1 MKRNVIL
8 QRRQTVGTTMV
19 NKKIISGLV
28 ALLVALPALASEK
41 QVYWGDTHLH
51 TNRSF
56 DAFTNR
62 NFSVGPDEAYRF
74 ARGIPVEHPGHK
86 ARVQLETPLDFL
98 VVSDHAEFLGAIRH
112 LYNVGI
118 STDDMGFVQKL
129 RTWYVQYL
137 IRDAIKKGEGRSF
150 FVRQLPEPFDT
161 PQEAISEWDLAGS
174 VFPTVPVI
182 EDQAWRD
189 IADAAEA
196 NNVPGE
202 FSAILGWE
210 YSLIPGG
217 ANLHRVVMTDLDGES
232 AKAFQPFG
240 SDDSLYPEDLWAW
253 LDKTSQDTGGNFIA
267 IPHNSNISKGAMF
280 DTITMRNEPIGPEY
294 AEIRRRWE
302 PIVEITQYKGDSE
315 AHQTLSP
322 DDPFADFE
330 NYPYYIQR
338 DWTEYKPQVGDFVRS
353 ALIRGLQL
361 EQKIGV
367 NPYQFGVIGSTDA
380 HTGLAAA
387 EESNFHGKFAT
398 DSMPSAKLDGW
409 SDNANSS
416 FGWAMGAQG
425 LAAVWAEENTREAI
439 LAAMKRR
446 ETYATTGPRIGLRF
460 YAGYDLD
467 GALLTSSSLPTDLSD
482 AVAMGGEIAAKG
494 ASAPTFLVQA
504 MADPKSGALDRIQI
518 VKGWISEEGDAREQV
533 FDVAWSS
540 DDRLQ
545 PDGSLAAVSN
555 TVDLETGS
563 WSNAHGA
570 ATLMAQWQ
578 DPRFD
583 PAESAFYY
591 VRVLEVPTPRHS
603 LLDKLALSDDVE
615 TRRPD
620 VIQERA
626 YSSPIWYRPD

>member
-1 MKRNVIL
+1 MKIRAAAGIL
-8 QRRQTVGTTMV
+8 
-19 NKKIISGLV
+19 S
-28 ALLVALPALASEK
+28 ALLVTQSWATEK
-41 QVYWGDTHLH
+41 QILWGDTHLH

-74 ARGIPVEHPGHK
+74 ARGLPVEHPGHK

-98 VVSDHAEFLGAIRH
+98 VVSDHAEFLGNIRH

-118 STDDMGFVQKL
+118 PTEGMGFFQKL
-129 RTWYVQYL
+129 RVWYVQYL
-137 IRDAIKKGEGRSF
+137 IRDAIKKGEGRAF
-150 FVRQLPEPFDT
+150 FVRQLPDPFDT

-174 VFPTVPVI
+174 VFPRVPVL
-182 EDQAWRD
+182 EDQAWSD

-196 NNVPGE
+196 NNIPGQ

-232 AKAFQPFG
+232 AKVFQPFG

-253 LDKTSQDTGGNFIA
+253 LDKTSEETGGNFIA

-302 PIVEITQYKGDSE
+302 PIVEVTQYKGDSE
-315 AHQTLSP
+315 THPVLSP
-322 DDPFADFE
+322 NDPFADFE
-330 NYPYYIQR
+330 DYPYYIQR
-338 DWTEYKPQVGDFVRS
+338 DWTEYKPQVGDFMRS
-353 ALIRGLQL
+353 ALIRGMQI
-361 EQKIGV
+361 EREIGV

-387 EESNFHGKFAT
+387 EENNFHGKFAT
-398 DSMPSAKLDGW
+398 DSMPASKLEGW

-425 LAAVWAEENTREAI
+425 LAAVWAEENTRESI
-439 LAAMKRR
+439 MQAMKRR

-460 YAGYDLD
+460 YGGYGLD
-467 GALLTSSSLPTDLSD
+467 ATALEASAFPYESSGAVP
-482 AVAMGGEIAAKG
+482 MGGELDPQES
-494 ASAPTFLVQA
+494 SAPVFLVHA
-504 MADPKSGALDRIQI
+504 MADPKSGTLDRIQI
-518 VKGWISEEGDAREQV
+518 VKGWVDEAGEANEQI

-540 DDRLQ
+540 PDRMQ
-545 PDGSLAAVSN
+545 ADGSLRPVPN
-555 TVDLETGS
+555 TVDLETGT
-563 WSNAHGA
+563 WSNDAGA
-570 ATLMAQWQ
+570 ATLTAEWR
-578 DPRFD
+578 DPEFD
-583 PAESAFYY
+583 PAVAAFYY

-603 LLDKLALSDDVE
+603 LLDKLALGGDVD

-620 VIQERA
+620 TVQERA
-626 YSSPIWYRPD
+626 YSSPIWYRPSE

>member
-1 MKRNVIL
+1 MKIRAAVGIL
-8 QRRQTVGTTMV
+8 
-19 NKKIISGLV
+19 S
-28 ALLVALPALASEK
+28 ALLVTQAWATEK
-41 QVYWGDTHLH
+41 QILWGDTHLH

-74 ARGIPVEHPGHK
+74 ARGLPLEHPGHK

-98 VVSDHAEFLGAIRH
+98 VVSDHAEFLGNIRH

-118 STDDMGFVQKL
+118 PTEGMGFFQKL
-129 RTWYVQYL
+129 RVWYVQYL
-137 IRDAIKKGEGRSF
+137 IRDAIKKGEGRAF

-174 VFPTVPVI
+174 VFPRVPI
-182 EDQAWRD
+182 LEDEAWSD

-196 NNVPGE
+196 NNIPGQ

-232 AKAFQPFG
+232 AKVFQPFG

-253 LDKTSQDTGGNFIA
+253 LDKTSEETGGNFIA

-302 PIVEITQYKGDSE
+302 PIVEVTQYKGDSE
-315 AHQTLSP
+315 THPVLSP
-322 DDPFADFE
+322 NDPFADFE
-330 NYPYYIQR
+330 DYPYYIQR
-338 DWTEYKPQVGDFVRS
+338 DWTEYKPQVGDFMRS
-353 ALIRGLQL
+353 ALIRGMQI
-361 EQKIGV
+361 EREIGV

-387 EESNFHGKFAT
+387 EENNFHGKFAT
-398 DSMPSAKLDGW
+398 DSMPLSKLEGW

-425 LAAVWAEENTREAI
+425 LAAVWAEENTRESI
-439 LAAMKRR
+439 MQAMKRR

-460 YAGYDLD
+460 YGGYGLD
-467 GALLTSSSLPTDLSD
+467 TTALESSAFPYESSGAVP
-482 AVAMGGEIAAKG
+482 MGGELDPKEG
-494 ASAPTFLVQA
+494 SAPVFLVHA
-504 MADPKSGALDRIQI
+504 MADPKSGSLDRIQI
-518 VKGWISEEGDAREQV
+518 VKGWVDEAGEANEQI

-540 DDRLQ
+540 PDRMQ
-545 PDGSLAAVSN
+545 ADGSLRPVPN
-555 TVDLETGS
+555 TVDLETGG
-563 WSNAHGA
+563 WSNDAGA
-570 ATLMAQWQ
+570 ATLTAEWR
-578 DPRFD
+578 DPEFD
-583 PAESAFYY
+583 PAVAAFYY

-603 LLDKLALSDDVE
+603 LLDKLALGGDVD

-620 VIQERA
+620 TVQERA
-626 YSSPIWYRPD
+626 YSSPIWYRPSE

>member
-1 MKRNVIL
+1 MKIRAAAGIL
-8 QRRQTVGTTMV
+8 
-19 NKKIISGLV
+19 S
-28 ALLVALPALASEK
+28 ALLVTQSWATEK
-41 QVYWGDTHLH
+41 QILWGDTHLH

-74 ARGIPVEHPGHK
+74 ARGLPVEHPGHK

-98 VVSDHAEFLGAIRH
+98 VVSDHAEFLGNIRH

-118 STDDMGFVQKL
+118 PTEGMGFFQKL
-129 RTWYVQYL
+129 RVWYVQYL
-137 IRDAIKKGEGRSF
+137 IRDAIKKGEGRAF

-161 PQEAISEWDLAGS
+161 PQEAISEWALAGS
-174 VFPTVPVI
+174 VFPRVPVL
-182 EDQAWRD
+182 EDQAWSD

-196 NNVPGE
+196 NNIPGQ

-232 AKAFQPFG
+232 AKVFQPFG

-253 LDKTSQDTGGNFIA
+253 LDKTSEETGGNFIA

-302 PIVEITQYKGDSE
+302 PIVEVTQYKGDSE
-315 AHQTLSP
+315 THPVLSP
-322 DDPFADFE
+322 NDPFADFE
-330 NYPYYIQR
+330 DYPYYIQR
-338 DWTEYKPQVGDFVRS
+338 DWTEYKPQVGDFMRS
-353 ALIRGLQL
+353 ALIRGMQI
-361 EQKIGV
+361 EREIGV

-387 EESNFHGKFAT
+387 EENNFHGKFAT
-398 DSMPSAKLDGW
+398 DSMPASKLEGW

-425 LAAVWAEENTREAI
+425 LAAVWAEENTRESI
-439 LAAMKRR
+439 MQAMKRR

-460 YAGYDLD
+460 YGGYGLD
-467 GALLTSSSLPTDLSD
+467 ATALEASAFPYESSGAVP
-482 AVAMGGEIAAKG
+482 MGGELDPQES
-494 ASAPTFLVQA
+494 SAPVFLVHA
-504 MADPKSGALDRIQI
+504 MADPKSGTLDRIQI
-518 VKGWISEEGDAREQV
+518 VKGWVDEAGEANEQI

-540 DDRLQ
+540 PDRMQ
-545 PDGSLAAVSN
+545 ADGSLRPVPN
-555 TVDLETGS
+555 TVDLETGT
-563 WSNAHGA
+563 WSNDAGA
-570 ATLMAQWQ
+570 ATLTAEWR
-578 DPRFD
+578 DPEFD
-583 PAESAFYY
+583 PAVAAFYY

-603 LLDKLALSDDVE
+603 LLDKLALGGDVD

-620 VIQERA
+620 TVQERA
-626 YSSPIWYRPD
+626 YSSPIWYRPSE

>member
-1 MKRNVIL
+1 MKLRVAAGIL
-8 QRRQTVGTTMV
+8 SALMFTQTWAT
-19 NKKIISGLV
+19 
-28 ALLVALPALASEK
+28 EK
-41 QVYWGDTHLH
+41 QILWGDTHLH

-74 ARGIPVEHPGHK
+74 ARGLPVVHPGHK

-98 VVSDHAEFLGAIRH
+98 VVSDHAEFLGNIRH

-118 STDDMGFVQKL
+118 PTDGMDFFQKL
-129 RTWYVQYL
+129 RVWYVQYL
-137 IRDAIKKGEGRSF
+137 IRDAIKKGEGRAF

-174 VFPTVPVI
+174 VFPRVPI
-182 EDQAWRD
+182 LEDQAWSD

-196 NNVPGE
+196 NNIPGQ

-217 ANLHRVVMTDLDGES
+217 ANLHRVVMTDLDGKS
-232 AKAFQPFG
+232 AKVFQPFG

-253 LDKTSQDTGGNFIA
+253 LDKTSQETGGNFIA

-302 PIVEITQYKGDSE
+302 PIVEVTQYKGDSE
-315 AHQTLSP
+315 THPVLSP
-322 DDPFADFE
+322 DDSFADFE
-330 NYPYYIQR
+330 DYPFYIQR
-338 DWTEYKPQVGDFVRS
+338 DWTEYKPQVGDFMRS
-353 ALIRGLQL
+353 ALIRGMQI
-361 EQKIGV
+361 EREIGV

-387 EESNFHGKFAT
+387 EENNFHGKFAT
-398 DSMPSAKLDGW
+398 DSIPLSKQDGW

-425 LAAVWAEENTREAI
+425 LAAVWAEENTRESI
-439 LAAMKRR
+439 MQAMKRR

-460 YAGYDLD
+460 YGGYGLD
-467 GALLTSSSLPTDLSD
+467 ATALEASSFPYESSGAVP
-482 AVAMGGEIAAKG
+482 MGGELSQKEGG
-494 ASAPTFLVQA
+494 APVFLVHA
-504 MADPKSGALDRIQI
+504 MADPKSGTLDRIQI
-518 VKGWISEEGDAREQV
+518 VKGWVDAAGEANEKV
-533 FDVAWSS
+533 FDVAWASTG
-540 DDRLQ
+540 RMQ
-545 PDGSLAAVSN
+545 ADGSLAPVPN
-555 TVDLETGS
+555 TVNLETGT
-563 WSNAHGA
+563 WSNEAGA
-570 ATLMAQWQ
+570 PTLTAEWR
-578 DPRFD
+578 DPEFD
-583 PAESAFYY
+583 PSMMAFYY

-603 LLDKLALSDDVE
+603 LLDKLALGGEVD

-620 VIQERA
+620 TIQERA

>member
-1 MKRNVIL
+1 MKIRVAAGIL
-8 QRRQTVGTTMV
+8 
-19 NKKIISGLV
+19 S
-28 ALLVALPALASEK
+28 ALLVTQSWATEK
-41 QVYWGDTHLH
+41 QILWGDTHLH

-74 ARGIPVEHPGHK
+74 ARGLPVEHPGHK

-98 VVSDHAEFLGAIRH
+98 VVSDHAEFLGNIRH

-118 STDDMGFVQKL
+118 PTEGMGFVQKL
-129 RTWYVQYL
+129 RVWYVQYL
-137 IRDAIKKGEGRSF
+137 IRDAIKKGEGRAF
-150 FVRQLPEPFDT
+150 FVRQLPDPFDT

-174 VFPTVPVI
+174 VFPRVPI
-182 EDQAWRD
+182 LEDQAWSD

-196 NNVPGE
+196 NNIPGQ

-232 AKAFQPFG
+232 AKVFQPFG

-253 LDKTSQDTGGNFIA
+253 LDKTSEETGGNFIA

-302 PIVEITQYKGDSE
+302 PIVEVTQYKGDSE
-315 AHQTLSP
+315 THPVLSP
-322 DDPFADFE
+322 NDPFADFE
-330 NYPYYIQR
+330 DYPYYIQR
-338 DWTEYKPQVGDFVRS
+338 DWTEYKPQVGDFMRS
-353 ALIRGLQL
+353 ALIRGMQI
-361 EQKIGV
+361 EREIGV

-387 EESNFHGKFAT
+387 EENNFHGKFAT
-398 DSMPSAKLDGW
+398 DSMPASKLEGW

-425 LAAVWAEENTREAI
+425 LAAVWAEENTRESI
-439 LAAMKRR
+439 MQAMKRR

-460 YAGYDLD
+460 YGGYGLD
-467 GALLTSSSLPTDLSD
+467 ATALEASAFPYESSGAVP
-482 AVAMGGEIAAKG
+482 MGGELDPQES
-494 ASAPTFLVQA
+494 SAPVFLVHA
-504 MADPKSGALDRIQI
+504 MADPKSGTLDRIQI
-518 VKGWISEEGDAREQV
+518 VKGWVDESGEANEQI

-540 DDRLQ
+540 PDRMQ
-545 PDGSLAAVSN
+545 ADGSLRPVPN
-555 TVDLETGS
+555 TVDLETGT
-563 WSNAHGA
+563 WSNDAGA
-570 ATLMAQWQ
+570 ATLTAEWR
-578 DPRFD
+578 DPEFD
-583 PAESAFYY
+583 PAVAAFYY

-603 LLDKLALSDDVE
+603 LLDKLALGGDVD

-620 VIQERA
+620 TVQERA
-626 YSSPIWYRPD
+626 YSSPIWYRPSE

>member
-1 MKRNVIL
+1 MKIRTAAGIL
-8 QRRQTVGTTMV
+8 SV
-19 NKKIISGLV
+19 
-28 ALLVALPALASEK
+28 LLVTQAWATEK
-41 QVYWGDTHLH
+41 QILWGDTHLH

-74 ARGIPVEHPGHK
+74 ARGLPVEHPGHK

-98 VVSDHAEFLGAIRH
+98 VVSDHAEFLGNIRH

-118 STDDMGFVQKL
+118 PTEGMGFFQKL
-129 RTWYVQYL
+129 RVWYVQYL
-137 IRDAIKKGEGRSF
+137 IRDAIKKGEGRAF

-174 VFPTVPVI
+174 VFPRVPI
-182 EDQAWRD
+182 LEDQAWSD

-196 NNVPGE
+196 NNIPGQ

-232 AKAFQPFG
+232 AKVFQPFG

-253 LDKTSQDTGGNFIA
+253 LDKTSEETGGNFIA

-302 PIVEITQYKGDSE
+302 PIVEVTQYKGDSE
-315 AHQTLSP
+315 THPVLSP

-330 NYPYYIQR
+330 DYPYYIQR
-338 DWTEYKPQVGDFVRS
+338 DWTEYKPQVGDFMRS
-353 ALIRGLQL
+353 ALIRGMQI
-361 EQKIGV
+361 EREIGV

-387 EESNFHGKFAT
+387 EENNFHGKFAT
-398 DSMPSAKLDGW
+398 DSMPSSKLEGW

-425 LAAVWAEENTREAI
+425 LAAVWAEENTRESI
-439 LAAMKRR
+439 MQAMKRR

-460 YAGYDLD
+460 YGGYGLD
-467 GALLTSSSLPTDLSD
+467 ATALEASAFPYESSGAVP
-482 AVAMGGEIAAKG
+482 MGGELDPQKG
-494 ASAPTFLVQA
+494 SAPVFLVHA
-504 MADPKSGALDRIQI
+504 MADPKSGTLDRIQI
-518 VKGWISEEGDAREQV
+518 VKGWVDEAGEANEQI

-540 DDRLQ
+540 PDRMQ
-545 PDGSLAAVSN
+545 ADGSLRPVPN
-555 TVDLETGS
+555 TVDLETGG
-563 WSNAHGA
+563 WSNDAGA
-570 ATLMAQWQ
+570 ASLTAEWR
-578 DPRFD
+578 DPEFD
-583 PAESAFYY
+583 PSVAAFYY

-603 LLDKLALSDDVE
+603 LLDKLALGGDVD

-620 VIQERA
+620 TIQERA
-626 YSSPIWYRPD
+626 YSSPIWYRPSE

>member
-1 MKRNVIL
+1 MKLRVAAGIL
-8 QRRQTVGTTMV
+8 SALMFTQTWAT
-19 NKKIISGLV
+19 
-28 ALLVALPALASEK
+28 EK
-41 QVYWGDTHLH
+41 QILWGDTHLH

-74 ARGIPVEHPGHK
+74 ARGLPVVHPGHK

-98 VVSDHAEFLGAIRH
+98 VVSDHAEFLGNIRH

-118 STDDMGFVQKL
+118 PTDGMDFFQKL
-129 RTWYVQYL
+129 RVWYVQYL
-137 IRDAIKKGEGRSF
+137 IRDVIKKGEGRAF

-174 VFPTVPVI
+174 VFPRVPI
-182 EDQAWRD
+182 LEDQAWSD
-189 IADAAEA
+189 ITDAAEA
-196 NNVPGE
+196 NNIPGQ

-217 ANLHRVVMTDLDGES
+217 ANLHRVVMTDLDGKS
-232 AKAFQPFG
+232 AKVFQPFG

-253 LDKTSQDTGGNFIA
+253 LDKTSQETGGNFIA

-302 PIVEITQYKGDSE
+302 PIVEVTQYKGDSE
-315 AHQTLSP
+315 THPVLSP
-322 DDPFADFE
+322 DDSFADFE
-330 NYPYYIQR
+330 DYPFYIQR
-338 DWTEYKPQVGDFVRS
+338 DWTEYKPQVGDFMRS
-353 ALIRGLQL
+353 ALIRGMQI
-361 EQKIGV
+361 EREIGV

-387 EESNFHGKFAT
+387 EENNFHGKFAT
-398 DSMPSAKLDGW
+398 DSIPLSKLDSW

-425 LAAVWAEENTREAI
+425 LAAVWAEENTRESI
-439 LAAMKRR
+439 MQAMKRR

-460 YAGYDLD
+460 YGGYGLD
-467 GALLTSSSLPTDLSD
+467 ATALEASSFPYESSGAVP
-482 AVAMGGEIAAKG
+482 MGGELDQKEGG
-494 ASAPTFLVQA
+494 APVFLVHA
-504 MADPKSGALDRIQI
+504 MADPKSGTLDRIQI
-518 VKGWISEEGDAREQV
+518 VKGWVDAAGEANEKV
-533 FDVAWSS
+533 FDVAWASTG
-540 DDRLQ
+540 RMQ
-545 PDGSLAAVSN
+545 ADGSLAPVPN
-555 TVDLETGS
+555 TVNLETGT
-563 WSNAHGA
+563 WSNEAGA
-570 ATLMAQWQ
+570 PTLTAEWR
-578 DPRFD
+578 DPEFD
-583 PAESAFYY
+583 PSMMAFYY

-603 LLDKLALSDDVE
+603 LLDKLALGGEVD

-620 VIQERA
+620 TIQERA

>member
-1 MKRNVIL
+1 MKLRVAAGIL
-8 QRRQTVGTTMV
+8 SALMFTQTWAT
-19 NKKIISGLV
+19 
-28 ALLVALPALASEK
+28 EK
-41 QVYWGDTHLH
+41 QILWGDTHLH

-74 ARGIPVEHPGHK
+74 ARGLPVVHPGHK

-98 VVSDHAEFLGAIRH
+98 VVSDHAEFLGNIRH

-118 STDDMGFVQKL
+118 PTDGMDFFQKL
-129 RTWYVQYL
+129 RVWYVQYL
-137 IRDAIKKGEGRSF
+137 IRDAIKKGEGRAF

-174 VFPTVPVI
+174 VFPRVPI
-182 EDQAWRD
+182 LEDQAWSD
-189 IADAAEA
+189 ITDAAEA
-196 NNVPGE
+196 NNIPGQ

-217 ANLHRVVMTDLDGES
+217 ANLHRVVMTDLDGKS
-232 AKAFQPFG
+232 AKVFQPFG

-253 LDKTSQDTGGNFIA
+253 LDKTSQETGGNFIA

-302 PIVEITQYKGDSE
+302 PIVEVTQYKGDSE
-315 AHQTLSP
+315 THPVLSP
-322 DDPFADFE
+322 DDSFADFE
-330 NYPYYIQR
+330 DYPFYIQR
-338 DWTEYKPQVGDFVRS
+338 DWTEYKPQVGDFMRS
-353 ALIRGLQL
+353 ALIRGMQI
-361 EQKIGV
+361 EREIGV

-387 EESNFHGKFAT
+387 EENNFHGKFAT
-398 DSMPSAKLDGW
+398 DSIPVSKLDGW

-425 LAAVWAEENTREAI
+425 LAAVWAEENTRESI
-439 LAAMKRR
+439 MQAMKRR

-460 YAGYDLD
+460 YGGYGLD
-467 GALLTSSSLPTDLSD
+467 ATALEASSFPYESSGAVP
-482 AVAMGGEIAAKG
+482 MGGELDQKEG
-494 ASAPTFLVQA
+494 DAPVFLVHA
-504 MADPKSGALDRIQI
+504 MADPKSGTLDRIQI
-518 VKGWISEEGDAREQV
+518 VKGWVDAAGEANEKV
-533 FDVAWSS
+533 FDVAWASTG
-540 DDRLQ
+540 RMQ
-545 PDGSLAAVSN
+545 ADGSLAPVPN
-555 TVDLETGS
+555 TVNLETGT
-563 WSNAHGA
+563 WSNEAGA
-570 ATLMAQWQ
+570 PTLTAEWR
-578 DPRFD
+578 DPEFD
-583 PAESAFYY
+583 PSMMAFYY

-603 LLDKLALSDDVE
+603 LLDKLALGGEVD

-620 VIQERA
+620 TIQERA

>member
-1 MKRNVIL
+1 MKTMKIL
-8 QRRQTVGTTMV
+8 TAAG
-19 NKKIISGLV
+19 ILS
-28 ALLVALPALASEK
+28 ALLVTQAWATEK
-41 QVYWGDTHLH
+41 QILWGDTHLH

-74 ARGIPVEHPGHK
+74 ARGLPVEHPGHK

-98 VVSDHAEFLGAIRH
+98 VISDHAEFLGNIRH
-112 LYNVGI
+112 LYNIGI
-118 STDDMGFVQKL
+118 PTEGMGFFQKL
-129 RTWYVQYL
+129 RVWYVQYL
-137 IRDAIKKGEGRSF
+137 IRDAIKKGEGRAF

-174 VFPTVPVI
+174 VFPRVPI
-182 EDQAWRD
+182 LEDQAWSD

-196 NNVPGE
+196 NNIPGQ

-232 AKAFQPFG
+232 AKVFQPFG

-253 LDKTSQDTGGNFIA
+253 LDKTSEETGGNFIA

-280 DTITMRNEPIGPEY
+280 DTITMRNEPIGSEY
-294 AEIRRRWE
+294 AEIRKRWE
-302 PIVEITQYKGDSE
+302 PIVEVTQYKGDSE
-315 AHQTLSP
+315 THPVLSP

-330 NYPYYIQR
+330 DYPYYIQR
-338 DWTEYKPQVGDFVRS
+338 DWTEYKPQVGDFMRS
-353 ALIRGLQL
+353 ALIRGMQI
-361 EQKIGV
+361 EREIGV

-387 EESNFHGKFAT
+387 EENNFHGKFAT
-398 DSMPSAKLDGW
+398 DSMPSSKLEGW

-425 LAAVWAEENTREAI
+425 LAAVWAEENTRESI
-439 LAAMKRR
+439 MQAMKRR

-460 YAGYDLD
+460 YGGYGLD
-467 GALLTSSSLPTDLSD
+467 ATALEASAFPYESSGAVP
-482 AVAMGGEIAAKG
+482 MGGELDPQEG
-494 ASAPTFLVQA
+494 SAPVFLVHA
-504 MADPKSGALDRIQI
+504 MADPKSGTLDRIQI
-518 VKGWISEEGDAREQV
+518 VKGWVDEAGEANEQI

-540 DDRLQ
+540 PDRMQ
-545 PDGSLAAVSN
+545 ADGSLRPVPN
-555 TVDLETGS
+555 TVDLETGG
-563 WSNAHGA
+563 WSNDAGA
-570 ATLMAQWQ
+570 VTLTAEWR
-578 DPRFD
+578 DPEFD
-583 PAESAFYY
+583 PAVAAFYY

-603 LLDKLALSDDVE
+603 LLDKLALGGDVD

-620 VIQERA
+620 TVQERA
-626 YSSPIWYRPD
+626 YSSPIWYRPNE

>member
-1 MKRNVIL
+1 MKIRAAVGIL
-8 QRRQTVGTTMV
+8 
-19 NKKIISGLV
+19 S
-28 ALLVALPALASEK
+28 ALLVTQAWATEK
-41 QVYWGDTHLH
+41 QILWGDTHLH

-74 ARGIPVEHPGHK
+74 ARGLPVEHPGHK

-98 VVSDHAEFLGAIRH
+98 VVSDHAEFLGNIRH

-118 STDDMGFVQKL
+118 PTEGMGFFQKL
-129 RTWYVQYL
+129 RVWYVQYL
-137 IRDAIKKGEGRSF
+137 IRDAIKKGEGRAF

-174 VFPTVPVI
+174 VFPRVPVL
-182 EDQAWRD
+182 EDQAWSD

-196 NNVPGE
+196 NNIPGQ

-232 AKAFQPFG
+232 AKVFQPFG

-253 LDKTSQDTGGNFIA
+253 LDKTSEETGGNFIA

-302 PIVEITQYKGDSE
+302 PIVEVTQYKGDSE
-315 AHQTLSP
+315 THPVLSP
-322 DDPFADFE
+322 NDPFADFE
-330 NYPYYIQR
+330 DYPYYIQR
-338 DWTEYKPQVGDFVRS
+338 DWTEYQPQVGDFMRS
-353 ALIRGLQL
+353 ALIRGMQI
-361 EQKIGV
+361 EREIGV

-387 EESNFHGKFAT
+387 EENNFHGKFAT
-398 DSMPSAKLDGW
+398 DSMPASKLEGW

-425 LAAVWAEENTREAI
+425 LAAVWAEENTRESI
-439 LAAMKRR
+439 MQAMKRR

-460 YAGYDLD
+460 YGGYGLD
-467 GALLTSSSLPTDLSD
+467 ATALEASAFPYESSGAVP
-482 AVAMGGEIAAKG
+482 MGGELDPQES
-494 ASAPTFLVQA
+494 SAPVFLVHA
-504 MADPKSGALDRIQI
+504 MADPKSGTLDRIQI
-518 VKGWISEEGDAREQV
+518 VKGWVDEAGEANEQI

-540 DDRLQ
+540 PDRMQ
-545 PDGSLAAVSN
+545 ADGSLRPVPN
-555 TVDLETGS
+555 TVDLETGT
-563 WSNAHGA
+563 WSNDAGA
-570 ATLMAQWQ
+570 ATLTAEWR
-578 DPRFD
+578 DPEFD
-583 PAESAFYY
+583 PAVAAFYY

-603 LLDKLALSDDVE
+603 LLDKLALGGDVD

-620 VIQERA
+620 TVQERA
-626 YSSPIWYRPD
+626 YSSPIWYRPSE

>member
-1 MKRNVIL
+1 MKLPVAAGIL
-8 QRRQTVGTTMV
+8 SALMFTQTWAT
-19 NKKIISGLV
+19 
-28 ALLVALPALASEK
+28 EK
-41 QVYWGDTHLH
+41 QILWGDTHLH

-74 ARGIPVEHPGHK
+74 ARGLPVEHPGHK

-98 VVSDHAEFLGAIRH
+98 VVSDHAEFLGNIRH

-118 STDDMGFVQKL
+118 PTDGMDFFQKL
-129 RTWYVQYL
+129 RVWYVQYL
-137 IRDAIKKGEGRSF
+137 IRDAIKKGEGRAF

-161 PQEAISEWDLAGS
+161 PQEAISEWDLAAS
-174 VFPTVPVI
+174 VFPRVPI
-182 EDQAWRD
+182 LEDQAWSD

-196 NNVPGE
+196 NNIPGQ

-217 ANLHRVVMTDLDGES
+217 ANLHRVVMTDLDGKS
-232 AKAFQPFG
+232 AKVFQPFG

-253 LDKTSQDTGGNFIA
+253 LDKTSQETGGNFIA

-294 AEIRRRWE
+294 AEIRSRGE
-302 PIVEITQYKGDSE
+302 PIVEVTQYKGDSE
-315 AHQTLSP
+315 THPVLSP
-322 DDPFADFE
+322 DDSFADFE
-330 NYPYYIQR
+330 DYPFYIQR
-338 DWTEYKPQVGDFVRS
+338 DWTEYKPQVGDFMRS
-353 ALIRGLQL
+353 ALIRGMQI
-361 EQKIGV
+361 EREIGV

-387 EESNFHGKFAT
+387 EENNFHGKFAT
-398 DSMPSAKLDGW
+398 DAIPLSKLDGW

-425 LAAVWAEENTREAI
+425 LAAVWAEENTRESI
-439 LAAMKRR
+439 MQAMKRR

-460 YAGYDLD
+460 YGGYGLD
-467 GALLTSSSLPTDLSD
+467 ATALEASSFPYESSGAVP
-482 AVAMGGEIAAKG
+482 MGGELDQKEGG
-494 ASAPTFLVQA
+494 APVFLVHA
-504 MADPKSGALDRIQI
+504 MADPKSGTLDRIQI
-518 VKGWISEEGDAREQV
+518 VKGWVDAAGEANERV
-533 FDVAWSS
+533 FDVAWASTG
-540 DDRLQ
+540 RMQ
-545 PDGSLAAVSN
+545 ADGSLDPVPN
-555 TVDLETGS
+555 TVNLETGS
-563 WSNAHGA
+563 WSNEAGA
-570 ATLMAQWQ
+570 PTLTAEWR
-578 DPRFD
+578 DPEFD
-583 PAESAFYY
+583 PSMLAFYY

-603 LLDKLALSDDVE
+603 LLDKLALGGEVD

-620 VIQERA
+620 TIQERA

>member
-1 MKRNVIL
+1 MKIRAAAGIL
-8 QRRQTVGTTMV
+8 F
-19 NKKIISGLV
+19 
-28 ALLVALPALASEK
+28 ALLATQAWATEK
-41 QVYWGDTHLH
+41 QILWGDTHLH

-74 ARGIPVEHPGHK
+74 ARGLPVEHPGHK

-98 VVSDHAEFLGAIRH
+98 VVSDHAEFLGNIRH

-118 STDDMGFVQKL
+118 PTEGMGFFQKL
-129 RTWYVQYL
+129 RVWYVQYL
-137 IRDAIKKGEGRSF
+137 IRDAIKKGEGRAF

-161 PQEAISEWDLAGS
+161 AQEAISEWDVAGS
-174 VFPTVPVI
+174 VFPRVPVL
-182 EDQAWRD
+182 EDKAWSD
-189 IADAAEA
+189 IADAAEV
-196 NNVPGE
+196 NNIPGQ

-232 AKAFQPFG
+232 AKVFQPFG

-253 LDKTSQDTGGNFIA
+253 LDKTSEETGGNFIA

-280 DTITMRNEPIGPEY
+280 DTITLRNEPIGPEY

-302 PIVEITQYKGDSE
+302 PIVEVTQYKGDSE
-315 AHQTLSP
+315 THPVLSP
-322 DDPFADFE
+322 NDPFADFE
-330 NYPYYIQR
+330 DYPYYIQR
-338 DWTEYKPQVGDFVRS
+338 DWTEYKPQVGDFMRS
-353 ALIRGLQL
+353 ALIRGMQI
-361 EQKIGV
+361 EREIGV

-387 EESNFHGKFAT
+387 EENNFQGKFAT
-398 DSMPSAKLDGW
+398 DSVPSSKLEGW

-425 LAAVWAEENTREAI
+425 LAAVWAEENTRESI
-439 LAAMKRR
+439 MQAMKRR

-460 YAGYDLD
+460 YGGYGLD
-467 GALLTSSSLPTDLSD
+467 TTVLEASAFPYESSGAVP
-482 AVAMGGEIAAKG
+482 MGGELDPQEG
-494 ASAPTFLVQA
+494 RSPVFLVHA
-504 MADPKSGALDRIQI
+504 MADPKSGTLDRIQI
-518 VKGWISEEGDAREQV
+518 VKGWVDEAGEANEQI

-540 DDRLQ
+540 PDRMQ
-545 PDGSLAAVSN
+545 ADGSLRPVPN
-555 TVDLETGS
+555 TVDLETGT
-563 WSNAHGA
+563 WSNDAGA
-570 ATLMAQWQ
+570 ATLTAEWR
-578 DPRFD
+578 DPQFD
-583 PAESAFYY
+583 PAVAAFYY

-603 LLDKLALSDDVE
+603 LLDKLALGGDVD

-620 VIQERA
+620 TVQERA
-626 YSSPIWYRPD
+626 YSSPIWYRPSE

>member
-1 MKRNVIL
+1 MKLRVAAGIL
-8 QRRQTVGTTMV
+8 SALMFTQTWAT
-19 NKKIISGLV
+19 
-28 ALLVALPALASEK
+28 EK
-41 QVYWGDTHLH
+41 QILWGDTHLH

-74 ARGIPVEHPGHK
+74 ARGLPVVHPGHK

-98 VVSDHAEFLGAIRH
+98 VVSDHAEFLGNIRH

-118 STDDMGFVQKL
+118 PTDGMDFFQKL
-129 RTWYVQYL
+129 RVWYVQYL
-137 IRDAIKKGEGRSF
+137 IRDAIKKGEGRAF

-174 VFPTVPVI
+174 VFPRVPI
-182 EDQAWRD
+182 LEDQAWSD

-196 NNVPGE
+196 NNIPGQ

-217 ANLHRVVMTDLDGES
+217 ANLHRVVMTDLDGKS
-232 AKAFQPFG
+232 AKVFQPFG

-253 LDKTSQDTGGNFIA
+253 LDKTSQETGGNFIA

-280 DTITMRNEPIGPEY
+280 DTITMRNEPVGPEY

-302 PIVEITQYKGDSE
+302 PIVEVTQYKGDSE
-315 AHQTLSP
+315 THPVLSP
-322 DDPFADFE
+322 DDSFADFE
-330 NYPYYIQR
+330 DYPFYIQR
-338 DWTEYKPQVGDFVRS
+338 DWTEYKPQVGDFMRS
-353 ALIRGLQL
+353 ALIRGMQI
-361 EQKIGV
+361 EREIGV

-387 EESNFHGKFAT
+387 EENNFHGKFAT
-398 DSMPSAKLDGW
+398 DSIPVSKLDGW

-425 LAAVWAEENTREAI
+425 LAAVWAEENTRESI
-439 LAAMKRR
+439 MQAMKRR

-460 YAGYDLD
+460 YGGYGLD
-467 GALLTSSSLPTDLSD
+467 ATALEASSFPYESSGAVP
-482 AVAMGGEIAAKG
+482 MGGELDQKEGG
-494 ASAPTFLVQA
+494 APVFLVHA
-504 MADPKSGALDRIQI
+504 MADPKSGTLDRIQI
-518 VKGWISEEGDAREQV
+518 VKGWVDAAGEANEKV
-533 FDVAWSS
+533 FDVAWASTG
-540 DDRLQ
+540 RMQ
-545 PDGSLAAVSN
+545 ADGSLAPVPN
-555 TVDLETGS
+555 TVNLETGT
-563 WSNAHGA
+563 WSNEAGA
-570 ATLMAQWQ
+570 PTLTAEWR
-578 DPRFD
+578 DPEFD
-583 PAESAFYY
+583 PSMMAFYY

-603 LLDKLALSDDVE
+603 LLDKLALGGEVD

-620 VIQERA
+620 TIQERA

>member
-1 MKRNVIL
+1 MKLRVAAGIL
-8 QRRQTVGTTMV
+8 SALMFTQTWAT
-19 NKKIISGLV
+19 
-28 ALLVALPALASEK
+28 EK
-41 QVYWGDTHLH
+41 QILWGDTHLH

-74 ARGIPVEHPGHK
+74 ARGLPVVHPGHK

-98 VVSDHAEFLGAIRH
+98 VVSDHAEFLGNIRH

-118 STDDMGFVQKL
+118 PTDGMDFFQKL
-129 RTWYVQYL
+129 RVWYVQYL
-137 IRDAIKKGEGRSF
+137 IRDAIKKGEGRAF

-174 VFPTVPVI
+174 VFPRVPI
-182 EDQAWRD
+182 LEDQAWSD

-196 NNVPGE
+196 NNIPGQ

-217 ANLHRVVMTDLDGES
+217 ANLHRVVMTDLDGKS
-232 AKAFQPFG
+232 AKVFQPFG

-253 LDKTSQDTGGNFIA
+253 LDKTSQETGGNFIA

-302 PIVEITQYKGDSE
+302 PIVEVTQYKGDSE
-315 AHQTLSP
+315 THPVLSP
-322 DDPFADFE
+322 DDSFADFE
-330 NYPYYIQR
+330 DYPFYIQR
-338 DWTEYKPQVGDFVRS
+338 DWTEYKPQVGDFMRS
-353 ALIRGLQL
+353 ALIRGMQI
-361 EQKIGV
+361 EREIGV

-387 EESNFHGKFAT
+387 EENNFHGKFAT
-398 DSMPSAKLDGW
+398 DSIPLSKLDGW

-425 LAAVWAEENTREAI
+425 LAAVWAEENTRESI
-439 LAAMKRR
+439 MQAMKRR

-460 YAGYDLD
+460 YGGYGLD
-467 GALLTSSSLPTDLSD
+467 ATALEASSFPYESSGAVP
-482 AVAMGGEIAAKG
+482 MGGELDQKEGG
-494 ASAPTFLVQA
+494 APVFLVHA
-504 MADPKSGALDRIQI
+504 MADPKSGTLDRIQI
-518 VKGWISEEGDAREQV
+518 VKGWVDAAGEANEKV
-533 FDVAWSS
+533 FDVAWASTG
-540 DDRLQ
+540 RMQ
-545 PDGSLAAVSN
+545 ADGSLAPVPN
-555 TVDLETGS
+555 TVNLETGT
-563 WSNAHGA
+563 WSNEAGA
-570 ATLMAQWQ
+570 PTLTAEWR
-578 DPRFD
+578 DPEFD
-583 PAESAFYY
+583 PSMMAFYY

-603 LLDKLALSDDVE
+603 LLDKLALGGEVD

-620 VIQERA
+620 TIQERA

>member
-1 MKRNVIL
+1 MKIRTAAGIL
-8 QRRQTVGTTMV
+8 
-19 NKKIISGLV
+19 S
-28 ALLVALPALASEK
+28 ALLVTQAWATEK
-41 QVYWGDTHLH
+41 QILWGDTHLH

-74 ARGIPVEHPGHK
+74 ARGLPVEHPGHK

-98 VVSDHAEFLGAIRH
+98 VISDHAEFLGNIRH
-112 LYNVGI
+112 LYNIGI
-118 STDDMGFVQKL
+118 PTEGMGFFQKL
-129 RTWYVQYL
+129 RVWYVQYL
-137 IRDAIKKGEGRSF
+137 IRDAIKKGEGRAF

-174 VFPTVPVI
+174 VFPRVPI
-182 EDQAWRD
+182 LEDQAWSD

-196 NNVPGE
+196 NNIPGQ

-232 AKAFQPFG
+232 AKVFQPFG

-253 LDKTSQDTGGNFIA
+253 LDKTSEETGGNFIA

-294 AEIRRRWE
+294 AEIRKRWE
-302 PIVEITQYKGDSE
+302 PIVEVTQYKGDSE
-315 AHQTLSP
+315 THPVLSP

-330 NYPYYIQR
+330 DYPYYIQR
-338 DWTEYKPQVGDFVRS
+338 DWTEYKPQVGDFMRS
-353 ALIRGLQL
+353 ALIRGMQI
-361 EQKIGV
+361 EREIGV

-387 EESNFHGKFAT
+387 EENNFHGKFAT
-398 DSMPSAKLDGW
+398 DSMPSSKLEGW

-425 LAAVWAEENTREAI
+425 LAAVWAEENTRESI
-439 LAAMKRR
+439 MQAMKRR

-460 YAGYDLD
+460 YGGYGLD
-467 GALLTSSSLPTDLSD
+467 ATALEASAFPYESSGAVP
-482 AVAMGGEIAAKG
+482 MGGELDPQEG
-494 ASAPTFLVQA
+494 SAPVFLVHA
-504 MADPKSGALDRIQI
+504 MADPKSGTLDRIQI
-518 VKGWISEEGDAREQV
+518 VKGWVDEAGEANEQI

-540 DDRLQ
+540 PDRMQ
-545 PDGSLAAVSN
+545 ADGSLRPVPN
-555 TVDLETGS
+555 TVDLETGG
-563 WSNAHGA
+563 WSNDAGA
-570 ATLMAQWQ
+570 ATLTAEWR
-578 DPRFD
+578 DPEFD
-583 PAESAFYY
+583 PAVAAFYY

-603 LLDKLALSDDVE
+603 LLDKLALGGDVD

-620 VIQERA
+620 TVQERA
-626 YSSPIWYRPD
+626 YSSPIWYRPSE

>member
-1 MKRNVIL
+1 MR
-8 QRRQTVGTTMV
+8 
-19 NKKIISGLV
+19 KKIMALV
-28 ALLVALPALASEK
+28 LGAMLSASALASEK
-41 QVYWGDTHLH
+41 QIYWGDTHLH

-74 ARGIPVEHPGHK
+74 ARGLPVEHPGHK

-98 VVSDHAEFLGAIRH
+98 VVSDHAEFLGSIRQ
-112 LYNVGI
+112 LYDVGLP
-118 STDDMGFVQKL
+118 TEGLGFIQKL
-129 RTWYVQYL
+129 KLWYAEYL
-137 IRDAIKKGEGRSF
+137 IRDAISTGKGREF
-150 FVRQLPEPFDT
+150 FYNQLPEPYDT
-161 PQEAISEWDLAGS
+161 PQEAVSAWEENIGNS
-174 VFPTVPVI
+174 VFPRLPAI
-182 EDQAWRD
+182 EDKAWSD

-196 NNVPGE
+196 NNRPGE

-232 AKAFQPFG
+232 AKVFQPFG
-240 SDDSLYPEDLWAW
+240 SDDSLFPEDLWAW
-253 LDKTSQDTGGNFIA
+253 LDKTAEQTGGNFIA
-267 IPHNSNISKGAMF
+267 IPHNSNISKGSMF
-280 DTITMRNEPIGPEY
+280 DTTTMRNEPVGPRY
-294 AEIRRRWE
+294 AETRKRWE

-315 AHQTLSP
+315 THPSLSP
-322 DDPFADFE
+322 DDPFAAFE
-330 NYPYYIQR
+330 DYPFYIQKG
-338 DWTEYKPQVGDFVRS
+338 WTEYKPEKGDFIRS
-353 ALIRGLQL
+353 ALLRGMQL
-361 EQKIGV
+361 EREIGV

-398 DSMPSAKLDGW
+398 DSTPARKLDSW

-425 LAAVWAEENTREAI
+425 LAAVWAEENTRAGI

-460 YAGYDLD
+460 YGGFGVDESLLESQ
-467 GALLTSSSLPTDLSD
+467 ALPAELGVVP
-482 AVAMGGEIAAKG
+482 MGGE
-494 ASAPTFLVQA
+494 LVATDQQPPVFVVHA
-504 MADPKSGALDRIQI
+504 MADPKSGTLDRIQI
-518 VKGWISEEGDAREQV
+518 VKGWINEAGESFERV

-540 DDRLQ
+540 KDRLQ
-545 PDGSLAAVSN
+545 ADGTLTPVPN
-555 TVDLETGS
+555 TVNIETGV
-563 WSNAHGA
+563 WSNEAGA
-570 ATLMAQWQ
+570 ASLSTAWE
-578 DPRFD
+578 DPEFD
-583 PAESAFYY
+583 PTIRAFYY

-603 LLDKLALSDDVE
+603 LLDKIALGGEVE

-626 YSSPIWYRPD
+626 YSSAIWYQPAR

>member
-1 MKRNVIL
+1 MKIRAAAGIL
-8 QRRQTVGTTMV
+8 
-19 NKKIISGLV
+19 S
-28 ALLVALPALASEK
+28 ALLVTQSWATEK
-41 QVYWGDTHLH
+41 QILWGDTHLH

-74 ARGIPVEHPGHK
+74 ARGLPVEHPGHK

-98 VVSDHAEFLGAIRH
+98 VVSDHAEFLGNIRH

-118 STDDMGFVQKL
+118 PTEGMGFFQKL
-129 RTWYVQYL
+129 RVWYVQYL
-137 IRDAIKKGEGRSF
+137 IRDAIKKGEGRAF

-174 VFPTVPVI
+174 VFPRVPI
-182 EDQAWRD
+182 LEDQAWSD

-196 NNVPGE
+196 NNIPGQ

-232 AKAFQPFG
+232 AKVFQPFG

-253 LDKTSQDTGGNFIA
+253 LDKTSEETGGNFIA

-302 PIVEITQYKGDSE
+302 PIVEVTQYKGDSE
-315 AHQTLSP
+315 THPVLSP

-330 NYPYYIQR
+330 DYPYYIQR
-338 DWTEYKPQVGDFVRS
+338 DWTEYKPQVGDFMRS
-353 ALIRGLQL
+353 ALIRGMQI
-361 EQKIGV
+361 EREIGV

-387 EESNFHGKFAT
+387 EENNFHGKFAT
-398 DSMPSAKLDGW
+398 DSMPASKLEGW

-425 LAAVWAEENTREAI
+425 LAAVWAEENTRESI
-439 LAAMKRR
+439 MQAMKRR

-460 YAGYDLD
+460 YGGYGLD
-467 GALLTSSSLPTDLSD
+467 ATALEASAFPYESSGAVP
-482 AVAMGGEIAAKG
+482 MGGELYSQEG
-494 ASAPTFLVQA
+494 GEPVFLVHA
-504 MADPKSGALDRIQI
+504 MADPKSGTLDRIQI
-518 VKGWISEEGDAREQV
+518 VKGWVDEAGEANEQI

-540 DDRLQ
+540 PDRMQ
-545 PDGSLAAVSN
+545 ADGSLRPVPN
-555 TVDLETGS
+555 TVDLETGT
-563 WSNAHGA
+563 WSNDAGA
-570 ATLMAQWQ
+570 ATLTAEWR
-578 DPRFD
+578 DPEFD
-583 PAESAFYY
+583 PAVTAFYY

-603 LLDKLALSDDVE
+603 LLDKLALGGDVD

-620 VIQERA
+620 TVQERA
-626 YSSPIWYRPD
+626 YSSPIWYRPSE

>member
-1 MKRNVIL
+1 MKIRAAAGIL
-8 QRRQTVGTTMV
+8 
-19 NKKIISGLV
+19 S
-28 ALLVALPALASEK
+28 ALLVTQAWATEK
-41 QVYWGDTHLH
+41 QILWGDTHLH

-74 ARGIPVEHPGHK
+74 ARGLPVEHPGHK

-98 VVSDHAEFLGAIRH
+98 VVSDHAEFLGNIRH

-118 STDDMGFVQKL
+118 PTEGMGFFQKL
-129 RTWYVQYL
+129 RVWYVQYL
-137 IRDAIKKGEGRSF
+137 IRDAIKKGEGRAF

-161 PQEAISEWDLAGS
+161 PHEAISEWDLAGS
-174 VFPTVPVI
+174 VFPRVPVL
-182 EDQAWRD
+182 EDQAWSD

-196 NNVPGE
+196 NNIPGQ

-232 AKAFQPFG
+232 AKVFQPFG

-253 LDKTSQDTGGNFIA
+253 LDKTSEETGGNFIA

-302 PIVEITQYKGDSE
+302 PIVEVTQYKGDSE
-315 AHQTLSP
+315 THPVLSP
-322 DDPFADFE
+322 NDPFADFE
-330 NYPYYIQR
+330 DYPYYIQR
-338 DWTEYKPQVGDFVRS
+338 DWTEYKPQVGDFMRS
-353 ALIRGLQL
+353 ALIRGMQI
-361 EQKIGV
+361 EREIGV

-387 EESNFHGKFAT
+387 EENNFHGKFAT
-398 DSMPSAKLDGW
+398 DSMPASKLEGW

-425 LAAVWAEENTREAI
+425 LAAVWAEENTRESI
-439 LAAMKRR
+439 MQAMKRR

-460 YAGYDLD
+460 YGGYGLD
-467 GALLTSSSLPTDLSD
+467 ATALEASAFPYESSGAVP
-482 AVAMGGEIAAKG
+482 MGGELDPQDS
-494 ASAPTFLVQA
+494 SAPVFLVHA
-504 MADPKSGALDRIQI
+504 MADPKSGTLDRIQI
-518 VKGWISEEGDAREQV
+518 VKGWVDEAGEANEQI

-540 DDRLQ
+540 PDRMQ
-545 PDGSLAAVSN
+545 ADGSLRPVPN
-555 TVDLETGS
+555 TVDLETGT
-563 WSNAHGA
+563 WSNDAGA
-570 ATLMAQWQ
+570 AALTAEWR
-578 DPRFD
+578 DPEFD
-583 PAESAFYY
+583 PAVAAFYY

-603 LLDKLALSDDVE
+603 LLDKLALGGDVD

-620 VIQERA
+620 TVQERA
-626 YSSPIWYRPD
+626 YSSPIWYRPSE

>member
-1 MKRNVIL
+1 MKIRAAAGIL
-8 QRRQTVGTTMV
+8 
-19 NKKIISGLV
+19 S
-28 ALLVALPALASEK
+28 ALLVTQAWATEK
-41 QVYWGDTHLH
+41 QILWGDTHLH

-62 NFSVGPDEAYRF
+62 NFSLGPDEAYRF
-74 ARGIPVEHPGHK
+74 ARGLPVEHPGHK

-98 VVSDHAEFLGAIRH
+98 VVSDHAEFLGNIRH

-118 STDDMGFVQKL
+118 PTEGMGFFQKL
-129 RTWYVQYL
+129 RVWYVQYL
-137 IRDAIKKGEGRSF
+137 IRDAIKKGEGRAF

-174 VFPTVPVI
+174 VFPRVPI
-182 EDQAWRD
+182 LEDQAWSD

-196 NNVPGE
+196 NNIPGQ

-232 AKAFQPFG
+232 AKVFQPFG

-253 LDKTSQDTGGNFIA
+253 LDKTSEQTGGNFIA

-302 PIVEITQYKGDSE
+302 PIVEVTQYKGDSE
-315 AHQTLSP
+315 THPVLSP

-330 NYPYYIQR
+330 DYPYYIQR
-338 DWTEYKPQVGDFVRS
+338 DWTEYKPQVGDFMRS
-353 ALIRGLQL
+353 ALIRGMQI
-361 EQKIGV
+361 EREIGV

-387 EESNFHGKFAT
+387 EENNFHGKFAT
-398 DSMPSAKLDGW
+398 DSMPSSKLEGW

-425 LAAVWAEENTREAI
+425 LAAVWAEENTRESI
-439 LAAMKRR
+439 MQAMKRR

-460 YAGYDLD
+460 YGGYGLD
-467 GALLTSSSLPTDLSD
+467 ATALEASAFPYESSGAVP
-482 AVAMGGEIAAKG
+482 MGGELDPKEG
-494 ASAPTFLVQA
+494 SAPVFLVHA
-504 MADPKSGALDRIQI
+504 MADPKSGTLDRIQI
-518 VKGWISEEGDAREQV
+518 VKGWVDEAGEANEQI

-540 DDRLQ
+540 PDRMQ
-545 PDGSLAAVSN
+545 ADGSLRPVPN
-555 TVDLETGS
+555 TVDLETGT
-563 WSNAHGA
+563 WSNDAGA
-570 ATLMAQWQ
+570 ATLTAEWR
-578 DPRFD
+578 DPEFD
-583 PAESAFYY
+583 PAVTAFYY

-603 LLDKLALSDDVE
+603 LLDKLALGGDVD

-620 VIQERA
+620 TVQERA
-626 YSSPIWYRPD
+626 YSSPIWYRLSE

>member
-1 MKRNVIL
+1 MKLPVAAGIL
-8 QRRQTVGTTMV
+8 SALMFTQTWAT
-19 NKKIISGLV
+19 
-28 ALLVALPALASEK
+28 EK
-41 QVYWGDTHLH
+41 QILWGDTHLH

-74 ARGIPVEHPGHK
+74 ARGLPVEHPGHK

-98 VVSDHAEFLGAIRH
+98 VVSDHAEFLGNIRH

-118 STDDMGFVQKL
+118 PTDGMDFFQKL
-129 RTWYVQYL
+129 RVWYVQYL
-137 IRDAIKKGEGRSF
+137 IRDAIKKGEGRAF

-174 VFPTVPVI
+174 VFPRVPI
-182 EDQAWRD
+182 LEDQAWSD

-196 NNVPGE
+196 NNIPGQ

-217 ANLHRVVMTDLDGES
+217 ANLHRVVMTDLDGKS
-232 AKAFQPFG
+232 AKVFQPFG

-253 LDKTSQDTGGNFIA
+253 LDKTSQETGGNFIA

-302 PIVEITQYKGDSE
+302 PIVEVTQYKGDSE
-315 AHQTLSP
+315 THPVLSP
-322 DDPFADFE
+322 DDSFADFE
-330 NYPYYIQR
+330 DYPFYIQR
-338 DWTEYKPQVGDFVRS
+338 DWTEYKPQVGDFMRS
-353 ALIRGLQL
+353 ALIRGMQI
-361 EQKIGV
+361 EREIGV

-387 EESNFHGKFAT
+387 EENNFHGKFAT
-398 DSMPSAKLDGW
+398 DSIPLSKLDGW

-425 LAAVWAEENTREAI
+425 LAAVWAEENTRESI
-439 LAAMKRR
+439 MQAMKRR

-460 YAGYDLD
+460 YGGYGLD
-467 GALLTSSSLPTDLSD
+467 ATALEASSFPYESSGAVP
-482 AVAMGGEIAAKG
+482 MGGELSQKEGG
-494 ASAPTFLVQA
+494 APVFLVHA
-504 MADPKSGALDRIQI
+504 MADPKSGTLDRIQI
-518 VKGWISEEGDAREQV
+518 VKGWVDAAGEANEKV
-533 FDVAWSS
+533 FDVAWASTG
-540 DDRLQ
+540 RMQ
-545 PDGSLAAVSN
+545 ADGSLAPVPN
-555 TVDLETGS
+555 TVNLETGT
-563 WSNAHGA
+563 WSNEAGA
-570 ATLMAQWQ
+570 PTLTAEWR
-578 DPRFD
+578 DPEFD
-583 PAESAFYY
+583 PSMMAFYY

-603 LLDKLALSDDVE
+603 LLDKLALGGEVD

-620 VIQERA
+620 TIQERA

>member
-1 MKRNVIL
+1 MKLPVAAGIL
-8 QRRQTVGTTMV
+8 SALMFTQTWAT
-19 NKKIISGLV
+19 
-28 ALLVALPALASEK
+28 EK
-41 QVYWGDTHLH
+41 QILWGDTHLH

-74 ARGIPVEHPGHK
+74 ARGLPVEHPGHK

-98 VVSDHAEFLGAIRH
+98 VVSDHAEFLGNIRH

-118 STDDMGFVQKL
+118 PTDGMDFFQKL
-129 RTWYVQYL
+129 RVWYVQYL
-137 IRDAIKKGEGRSF
+137 IRDAIKKGEGRAF

-174 VFPTVPVI
+174 VFPRVPI
-182 EDQAWRD
+182 LEDQAWSD

-196 NNVPGE
+196 NNIPGQ

-217 ANLHRVVMTDLDGES
+217 ANLHRVVMTDLDGKS
-232 AKAFQPFG
+232 AKVFQPFG

-253 LDKTSQDTGGNFIA
+253 LDKTSEETGGNFIA

-302 PIVEITQYKGDSE
+302 PIVEVTQYKGDSE
-315 AHQTLSP
+315 THPVLSP
-322 DDPFADFE
+322 DDSFADFE
-330 NYPYYIQR
+330 DYPFYIQR
-338 DWTEYKPQVGDFVRS
+338 DWTEYKPQVGDFMRS
-353 ALIRGLQL
+353 ALIRGMQI
-361 EQKIGV
+361 EREIGV

-387 EESNFHGKFAT
+387 EENNFHGKFAT
-398 DSMPSAKLDGW
+398 DSIPVSKLDGW

-425 LAAVWAEENTREAI
+425 LAAVWAEENTRESI
-439 LAAMKRR
+439 MQAMKRR

-460 YAGYDLD
+460 YGGYGLD
-467 GALLTSSSLPTDLSD
+467 ATALEASSFPYESSGAVP
-482 AVAMGGEIAAKG
+482 MGGELDQKEGG
-494 ASAPTFLVQA
+494 APVFLVHA
-504 MADPKSGALDRIQI
+504 MADPKSGTLDRIQI
-518 VKGWISEEGDAREQV
+518 VKGWVDAAGEANEKV
-533 FDVAWSS
+533 FDVAWASTG
-540 DDRLQ
+540 RMQ
-545 PDGSLAAVSN
+545 ADGSLAPVPN
-555 TVDLETGS
+555 TVNLETGT
-563 WSNAHGA
+563 WSNEAGA
-570 ATLMAQWQ
+570 PTLTAEWR
-578 DPRFD
+578 DPEFD
-583 PAESAFYY
+583 PSMMAFYY

-603 LLDKLALSDDVE
+603 LLDKLALGGEVD

-620 VIQERA
+620 TIQERA

>member
-1 MKRNVIL
+1 MKIRAAAGIL
-8 QRRQTVGTTMV
+8 
-19 NKKIISGLV
+19 S
-28 ALLVALPALASEK
+28 ALLVTQSWATEK
-41 QVYWGDTHLH
+41 QILWGDTHLH

-74 ARGIPVEHPGHK
+74 ARGLPVEHPGHK

-98 VVSDHAEFLGAIRH
+98 VVSDHAEFLGNIRH

-118 STDDMGFVQKL
+118 PTEGMGFFQKL
-129 RTWYVQYL
+129 RVWYVQYL
-137 IRDAIKKGEGRSF
+137 IRDAIKKGEGRAF

-161 PQEAISEWDLAGS
+161 PQEAISEWDLAVS
-174 VFPTVPVI
+174 VFPRVPVL
-182 EDQAWRD
+182 EDQAWSD

-196 NNVPGE
+196 NNIPGQ

-232 AKAFQPFG
+232 AKVFQPFG

-253 LDKTSQDTGGNFIA
+253 LDKTSEETGGNFIA

-302 PIVEITQYKGDSE
+302 PIVEVTQYKGDSE
-315 AHQTLSP
+315 THPVLSP
-322 DDPFADFE
+322 NDPFADFE
-330 NYPYYIQR
+330 DYPYYIQR
-338 DWTEYKPQVGDFVRS
+338 DWTEYKPQVGDFMRS
-353 ALIRGLQL
+353 ALIRGMQI
-361 EQKIGV
+361 EREIGV

-387 EESNFHGKFAT
+387 EENNFHGKFAT
-398 DSMPSAKLDGW
+398 DSMPASKLEGW

-425 LAAVWAEENTREAI
+425 LAAVWAEENTRESI
-439 LAAMKRR
+439 MQAMKRR

-460 YAGYDLD
+460 YGGYGLD
-467 GALLTSSSLPTDLSD
+467 ATALEASAFPYESSGAVP
-482 AVAMGGEIAAKG
+482 MGGELDPQES
-494 ASAPTFLVQA
+494 SAPVFLVHA
-504 MADPKSGALDRIQI
+504 MADPKSGTLDRIQI
-518 VKGWISEEGDAREQV
+518 VKGWVDEAGEANEQI

-540 DDRLQ
+540 PDRMQ
-545 PDGSLAAVSN
+545 ADGSLRPVPN
-555 TVDLETGS
+555 TVDLETGT
-563 WSNAHGA
+563 WSNDAGA
-570 ATLMAQWQ
+570 ATLTAEWR
-578 DPRFD
+578 DPEFD
-583 PAESAFYY
+583 PAVAAFYY

-603 LLDKLALSDDVE
+603 LLDKLALGGDVD

-620 VIQERA
+620 TVQERA
-626 YSSPIWYRPD
+626 YSSPIWYRPSR

>member
-1 MKRNVIL
+1 MKIRAAAGIL
-8 QRRQTVGTTMV
+8 
-19 NKKIISGLV
+19 S
-28 ALLVALPALASEK
+28 ALLVTQSWATEK
-41 QVYWGDTHLH
+41 QILWGDTHLH

-74 ARGIPVEHPGHK
+74 ARGLPVEHPGHK

-98 VVSDHAEFLGAIRH
+98 VVSDHAEFLGNIRH

-118 STDDMGFVQKL
+118 PTEGMGFFQKL
-129 RTWYVQYL
+129 RVWYVQYL
-137 IRDAIKKGEGRSF
+137 IRDAIKKGEGRAF

-174 VFPTVPVI
+174 VFPRVPVL
-182 EDQAWRD
+182 EDQAWSD

-196 NNVPGE
+196 NNIPGQ

-232 AKAFQPFG
+232 AKVFQPFG

-253 LDKTSQDTGGNFIA
+253 LDKTSEETGGNFIA

-302 PIVEITQYKGDSE
+302 PIVEVTQYKGDSE
-315 AHQTLSP
+315 THPVLSP
-322 DDPFADFE
+322 NDPFADFE
-330 NYPYYIQR
+330 DYPYYIQR
-338 DWTEYKPQVGDFVRS
+338 DWTEYKPQVGDFMRS
-353 ALIRGLQL
+353 ALIRGMQI
-361 EQKIGV
+361 EREIGV

-387 EESNFHGKFAT
+387 EENNFHGKFAT
-398 DSMPSAKLDGW
+398 DSMPSSKLEGW

-425 LAAVWAEENTREAI
+425 LAAVWAEENTRESI
-439 LAAMKRR
+439 MQAMKRR

-460 YAGYDLD
+460 YGGYGLD
-467 GALLTSSSLPTDLSD
+467 ATALEASAFPYESSGAVP
-482 AVAMGGEIAAKG
+482 MGGELDPQES
-494 ASAPTFLVQA
+494 SAPVFLVHA
-504 MADPKSGALDRIQI
+504 MADPKSGTLDRIQI
-518 VKGWISEEGDAREQV
+518 VKGWVDEAGEANEQI

-540 DDRLQ
+540 PDRMQ
-545 PDGSLAAVSN
+545 ADGSLRPVPN
-555 TVDLETGS
+555 TVDLETGT
-563 WSNAHGA
+563 WSNDAGA
-570 ATLMAQWQ
+570 ATLTAEWR
-578 DPRFD
+578 DPEFD
-583 PAESAFYY
+583 PAVAAFYY

-603 LLDKLALSDDVE
+603 LLDKLALGGDVD

-620 VIQERA
+620 TVQERA
-626 YSSPIWYRPD
+626 YSSPIWYRPSE

>member
-1 MKRNVIL
+1 MRKKPLLIL
-8 QRRQTVGTTMV
+8 LAAMLTTSAQA
-19 NKKIISGLV
+19 N
-28 ALLVALPALASEK
+28 EK
-41 QVYWGDTHLH
+41 QIYWGDTHLH

-74 ARGIPVEHPGHK
+74 ARGLPVEHPGHK

-98 VVSDHAEFLGAIRH
+98 VVSDHAEFLGAVRH
-112 LYNVGI
+112 VYNEGLP
-118 STDDMGFVQKL
+118 TNGLGWVQKIKL
-129 RTWYVQYL
+129 WYSQYL
-137 IRDAIKKGEGRSF
+137 IRDAIKTGNGREF
-150 FVRQLPEPFDT
+150 FYSQLPDPYDT
-161 PQEAISEWDLAGS
+161 PQEAVAEWEKNIGTS
-174 VFPTVPVI
+174 VFPKMPVI
-182 EDQAWRD
+182 EDKAWSD

-196 NNVPGE
+196 NNRPGE

-232 AKAFQPFG
+232 VKVFQPFG
-240 SDDSLYPEDLWAW
+240 SDDSMYPEDLWAW
-253 LDKTSQDTGGNFIA
+253 LDETSQQTGGNFIA

-280 DTITMRNEPIGPEY
+280 DTITMRNEPVGPAY
-294 AEIRRRWE
+294 AKIRKRWE

-315 AHQTLSP
+315 THPSLSP
-322 DDPFADFE
+322 EDPFADFE
-330 NYPYYIQR
+330 DYPFYIQKG
-338 DWTEYKPQVGDFVRS
+338 WTQYKPEKGDFIRS
-353 ALIRGLQL
+353 ALLRGMQL
-361 EQKIGV
+361 EQKIGI

-387 EESNFHGKFAT
+387 EENNFHGKFAT
-398 DSMPSAKLDGW
+398 DSTPEMKLYKW

-425 LAAVWAEENTREAI
+425 LAAVWAEENTREGI

-446 ETYATTGPRIGLRF
+446 ETYATTGSRIGLRF
-460 YAGYDLD
+460 YGGFGIDESLLQVTKLSAD
-467 GALLTSSSLPTDLSD
+467 GVTLVP
-482 AVAMGGEIAAKG
+482 MGGELNAVDARP
-494 ASAPTFLVQA
+494 PTFIVHA

-518 VKGWISEEGDAREQV
+518 VKGWINPQGEALEKV

-540 DDRLQ
+540 DDRLN
-545 PDGSLAAVSN
+545 PDGSLSPVPN
-555 TVDLETGS
+555 TVNLETGA
-563 WSNAHGA
+563 WSNEAGA
-570 ATLMAQWQ
+570 ASLSTAWQ
-578 DPRFD
+578 DPEFD
-583 PAESAFYY
+583 PAIQAFYY

-603 LLDKLALSDDVE
+603 LLDKIALGGDVD

-626 YSSPIWYRPD
+626 YSSAIWYQPAR

>member
-1 MKRNVIL
+1 MKLPVAAGIL
-8 QRRQTVGTTMV
+8 SALMFTQTWAT
-19 NKKIISGLV
+19 
-28 ALLVALPALASEK
+28 EK
-41 QVYWGDTHLH
+41 QILWGDTHLH

-74 ARGIPVEHPGHK
+74 ARGLPVEHPGHK

-98 VVSDHAEFLGAIRH
+98 VVSDHAEFLGNIRH

-118 STDDMGFVQKL
+118 PTDGMDFFQKL
-129 RTWYVQYL
+129 RVWYVQYL
-137 IRDAIKKGEGRSF
+137 IRDAIKKGEGRAF

-174 VFPTVPVI
+174 VFPRVPI
-182 EDQAWRD
+182 LEDQAWSD

-196 NNVPGE
+196 NNIPGQ

-217 ANLHRVVMTDLDGES
+217 ANLHRVVMTDLDGKS
-232 AKAFQPFG
+232 AKVFQPFG
-240 SDDSLYPEDLWAW
+240 PDDSLYPEDLWAW
-253 LDKTSQDTGGNFIA
+253 LDKTSQETGGNFIA

-302 PIVEITQYKGDSE
+302 PIVEVTQYKGDSE
-315 AHQTLSP
+315 THPVLSP
-322 DDPFADFE
+322 DDSFADFE
-330 NYPYYIQR
+330 DSPFYIQR
-338 DWTEYKPQVGDFVRS
+338 DWTEYKPQVGDFMRS
-353 ALIRGLQL
+353 ALIRGMQI
-361 EQKIGV
+361 EREIGV

-387 EESNFHGKFAT
+387 EENNFHGKFAT
-398 DSMPSAKLDGW
+398 DSIPVSKLDGW

-425 LAAVWAEENTREAI
+425 LAAVWAEENTRESI
-439 LAAMKRR
+439 MQAMKRR

-460 YAGYDLD
+460 YGGYGLD
-467 GALLTSSSLPTDLSD
+467 ATALEASSFPYESSGAVP
-482 AVAMGGEIAAKG
+482 MGGELDQKEGG
-494 ASAPTFLVQA
+494 APVFLVHA
-504 MADPKSGALDRIQI
+504 MADPKSGTLDRIQI
-518 VKGWISEEGDAREQV
+518 VKGWVDAAGEANEKV
-533 FDVAWSS
+533 FDVAWASTG
-540 DDRLQ
+540 RMQ
-545 PDGSLAAVSN
+545 ADGSLAPVPN
-555 TVDLETGS
+555 TVNLETGT
-563 WSNAHGA
+563 WSNEAGA
-570 ATLMAQWQ
+570 PTLTAEWR
-578 DPRFD
+578 DPEFD
-583 PAESAFYY
+583 PSMMAFYY

-603 LLDKLALSDDVE
+603 LLDKLALGGEVD

-620 VIQERA
+620 TIQERA

>member
-1 MKRNVIL
+1 MKIRAAAGIL
-8 QRRQTVGTTMV
+8 
-19 NKKIISGLV
+19 S
-28 ALLVALPALASEK
+28 ALLVTQSWATEK
-41 QVYWGDTHLH
+41 QILWGDTHLH

-74 ARGIPVEHPGHK
+74 ARGLPVEHPGHK

-98 VVSDHAEFLGAIRH
+98 VVSDHAEFLGNIRH

-118 STDDMGFVQKL
+118 PTEGMGFFQKL
-129 RTWYVQYL
+129 RVWYVQYL
-137 IRDAIKKGEGRSF
+137 IRDAIKKGEGRAF

-174 VFPTVPVI
+174 VFPRVPI
-182 EDQAWRD
+182 LEDQAWSD

-196 NNVPGE
+196 NNIPGQ

-232 AKAFQPFG
+232 AKVFQPFG

-253 LDKTSQDTGGNFIA
+253 LDKTSEQTGGNFIA

-302 PIVEITQYKGDSE
+302 PIVEVTQYKGDSE
-315 AHQTLSP
+315 THPVLSP
-322 DDPFADFE
+322 NDPFADFE
-330 NYPYYIQR
+330 DYPYYIQR
-338 DWTEYKPQVGDFVRS
+338 DWTEYKPQVGDFMRS
-353 ALIRGLQL
+353 ALIRGMQI
-361 EQKIGV
+361 EREIGV

-387 EESNFHGKFAT
+387 EENNFHGKFAT
-398 DSMPSAKLDGW
+398 DSMPASKLEGW

-425 LAAVWAEENTREAI
+425 LAAVWAEENTRESI
-439 LAAMKRR
+439 MQAMKRR

-460 YAGYDLD
+460 YGGYGLD
-467 GALLTSSSLPTDLSD
+467 ATALEASAFPYESSGAVP
-482 AVAMGGEIAAKG
+482 MGGELDPQEG
-494 ASAPTFLVQA
+494 SAPVFLVHA
-504 MADPKSGALDRIQI
+504 MADPKSGTLDRIQI
-518 VKGWISEEGDAREQV
+518 VKGWVDEAGEANEQI

-540 DDRLQ
+540 PDRMQ
-545 PDGSLAAVSN
+545 ADGSLRPVPN
-555 TVDLETGS
+555 TVDLETGT
-563 WSNAHGA
+563 WSNDAGA
-570 ATLMAQWQ
+570 ATLTAEWR
-578 DPRFD
+578 DPEFD
-583 PAESAFYY
+583 PAVTAFYY

-603 LLDKLALSDDVE
+603 LLDKLALGGDVD

-620 VIQERA
+620 TVQERA
-626 YSSPIWYRPD
+626 YSSPIWYRPSE

>member
-1 MKRNVIL
+1 MERSLSTINVCFGITVMKLRVAAGIL
-8 QRRQTVGTTMV
+8 SALMFTQTWAT
-19 NKKIISGLV
+19 
-28 ALLVALPALASEK
+28 EK
-41 QVYWGDTHLH
+41 QILWGDTHLH

-74 ARGIPVEHPGHK
+74 ARGLPVVHPGHK

-98 VVSDHAEFLGAIRH
+98 VVSDHAEFLGNIRH

-118 STDDMGFVQKL
+118 PTDGMDFFQKL
-129 RTWYVQYL
+129 RVWYVQYL
-137 IRDAIKKGEGRSF
+137 IRDAIKKGEGRAF

-174 VFPTVPVI
+174 VFPRVPI
-182 EDQAWRD
+182 LEDQAWSD

-196 NNVPGE
+196 NNIPGQ

-217 ANLHRVVMTDLDGES
+217 ANLHRVVMTDLDGKS
-232 AKAFQPFG
+232 AKVFQPFG

-253 LDKTSQDTGGNFIA
+253 LDKTSQETGGNFIA

-302 PIVEITQYKGDSE
+302 PIVEVTQYKGDSE
-315 AHQTLSP
+315 THPVLSP
-322 DDPFADFE
+322 DDSFADFE
-330 NYPYYIQR
+330 DYPFYIQR
-338 DWTEYKPQVGDFVRS
+338 DWTEYKPQVGDFMRS
-353 ALIRGLQL
+353 ALIRGMQI
-361 EQKIGV
+361 EREIGV

-387 EESNFHGKFAT
+387 EENNFHGKFAT
-398 DSMPSAKLDGW
+398 DSIPLSKLDSW

-425 LAAVWAEENTREAI
+425 LAAVWAEENTRESI
-439 LAAMKRR
+439 MQAMKRR

-460 YAGYDLD
+460 YGGYGLD
-467 GALLTSSSLPTDLSD
+467 ATALEASSFPYESSGAVP
-482 AVAMGGEIAAKG
+482 MGGELDQKEGG
-494 ASAPTFLVQA
+494 APVFLVHA
-504 MADPKSGALDRIQI
+504 MADPKSGTLDRIQI
-518 VKGWISEEGDAREQV
+518 VKGWVDAAGEANEKV
-533 FDVAWSS
+533 FDVAWASTG
-540 DDRLQ
+540 RMQ
-545 PDGSLAAVSN
+545 ADGSLAPVPN
-555 TVDLETGS
+555 TVNLETGT
-563 WSNAHGA
+563 WSNEAGA
-570 ATLMAQWQ
+570 PTLTAEWR
-578 DPRFD
+578 DPEFD
-583 PAESAFYY
+583 PSMMAFYY

-603 LLDKLALSDDVE
+603 LLDKLALGGEVD

-620 VIQERA
+620 TIQERA

>member
-1 MKRNVIL
+1 MKRKVIF
-8 QRRQTVGTTMV
+8 QRLHTVGTTMV
-19 NKKIISGLV
+19 KKKVVFGLL
-28 ALLVALPALASEK
+28 AMLIASPALASEK

-74 ARGIPVEHPGHK
+74 ARGLPVEHPGHK

-137 IRDAIKKGEGRSF
+137 IRDAIKKGEGRRF

-174 VFPTVPVI
+174 VFPTVPVV

-189 IADAAEA
+189 IANAAEA
-196 NNVPGE
+196 NNIPGE

-280 DTITMRNEPIGPEY
+280 DTITMRNEPIGAEY

-315 AHQTLSP
+315 THQTLSP

-387 EESNFHGKFAT
+387 EENNFHGKFAT
-398 DSMPSAKLDGW
+398 DSMPSAKLEGW

-460 YAGYDLD
+460 YAGYDFD
-467 GALLTSSSLPTDLSD
+467 GALLPSSSFPTDLSD
-482 AVAMGGEIAAKG
+482 AVPMGGEITAKG
-494 ASAPTFLVQA
+494 AAALTFLVQA

-518 VKGWISEEGDAREQV
+518 VKGWISEDGDAREQV

-545 PDGSLAAVSN
+545 PDGSLAAITN
-555 TVDLETGS
+555 TVNLQTGS
-563 WSNAHGA
+563 WSNAHGV

-583 PAESAFYY
+583 PTQSAFYY

-603 LLDKLALSDDVE
+603 LLDKLALSKDVE

-620 VIQERA
+620 IIQERA

>member
-1 MKRNVIL
+1 MERSLSKINVCFGITVMKLPVAAGIL
-8 QRRQTVGTTMV
+8 SALMFTQTWAT
-19 NKKIISGLV
+19 
-28 ALLVALPALASEK
+28 EK
-41 QVYWGDTHLH
+41 QILWGDTHLH

-74 ARGIPVEHPGHK
+74 ARGLPVEHPGHK

-98 VVSDHAEFLGAIRH
+98 VVSDHAEFLGNIRH

-118 STDDMGFVQKL
+118 PTDGMDFFQKL
-129 RTWYVQYL
+129 RVWYVQYL
-137 IRDAIKKGEGRSF
+137 IRDAIKKGEGRAF

-174 VFPTVPVI
+174 VFPRVPI
-182 EDQAWRD
+182 LEDQAWSD

-196 NNVPGE
+196 NNIPGQ

-217 ANLHRVVMTDLDGES
+217 ANLHRVVMTDLDGKS
-232 AKAFQPFG
+232 AKVFQPFG

-253 LDKTSQDTGGNFIA
+253 LDKTSQETGGNFIA

-302 PIVEITQYKGDSE
+302 PIVEVTQYKGDSE
-315 AHQTLSP
+315 THPVLSP
-322 DDPFADFE
+322 DDSFADFE
-330 NYPYYIQR
+330 DYPFYIQR
-338 DWTEYKPQVGDFVRS
+338 DWTEYKPQVGDFMRS
-353 ALIRGLQL
+353 ALIRGMQI
-361 EQKIGV
+361 EREIGV

-387 EESNFHGKFAT
+387 EENNFHGKFAT
-398 DSMPSAKLDGW
+398 DSIPVSKLDGW

-425 LAAVWAEENTREAI
+425 LAAVWAEENTRESI
-439 LAAMKRR
+439 MQAMKRR

-460 YAGYDLD
+460 YGGYGLD
-467 GALLTSSSLPTDLSD
+467 ATALEASSFPYESSGAVP
-482 AVAMGGEIAAKG
+482 MGGELDQKEGG
-494 ASAPTFLVQA
+494 APVFLVHA
-504 MADPKSGALDRIQI
+504 MADPKSGTLDRIQI
-518 VKGWISEEGDAREQV
+518 VKGWVDAAGEANEKV
-533 FDVAWSS
+533 FDVAWASTG
-540 DDRLQ
+540 RMQ
-545 PDGSLAAVSN
+545 ADGSLAPVPN
-555 TVDLETGS
+555 TVNLETGT
-563 WSNAHGA
+563 WSNEAGA
-570 ATLMAQWQ
+570 PTLTAEWR
-578 DPRFD
+578 DPEFD
-583 PAESAFYY
+583 PSMMAFYY

-603 LLDKLALSDDVE
+603 LLDKLALGGEVD

-620 VIQERA
+620 TIQERA